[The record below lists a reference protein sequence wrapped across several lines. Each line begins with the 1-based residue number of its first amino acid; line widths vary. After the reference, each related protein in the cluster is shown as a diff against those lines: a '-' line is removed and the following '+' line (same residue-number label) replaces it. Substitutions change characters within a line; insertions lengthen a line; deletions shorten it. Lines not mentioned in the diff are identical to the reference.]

1 MGFKRWSIGKVTWV
15 MCCDS
20 NSDRRLCCFKAW
32 VIVLLVF
39 GTLNTISSVVA
50 ICGGG
55 DITFSGILPIL
66 VLIWCIISLACLQE
80 KNHYRVASGVFCL
93 FGVLTVVMAVVACI
107 TVSEK
112 LEHVDHVLSHER
124 FNNIK
129 FNNNMKVSEEDRARF
144 RAHMQV
150 VAHSLSGMGASLVWV
165 ALIFALIFA
174 SFKFAAAW
182 YAKQV
187 ADYLGNEGTALDDLR
202 TNNAK
207 AREIEDKEELHL
219 DYTKMV

>member
-1 MGFKRWSIGKVTWV
+1 MG
-15 MCCDS
+15 
-20 NSDRRLCCFKAW
+20 
-32 VIVLLVF
+32 LVF

-93 FGVLTVVMAVVACI
+93 FRVLTVVMAVVACI

-124 FNNIK
+124 FNN
-129 FNNNMKVSEEDRARF
+129 MKVSEEDRARF
-144 RAHMQV
+144 RAHMEV
-150 VAHSLSGMGASLVWV
+150 VAHSISGMGASLVWV
-165 ALIFALIFA
+165 ALIIALIFA

-187 ADYLGNEGTALDDLR
+187 ADYLGNEGTTLDDLR
-202 TNNAK
+202 SNNAK